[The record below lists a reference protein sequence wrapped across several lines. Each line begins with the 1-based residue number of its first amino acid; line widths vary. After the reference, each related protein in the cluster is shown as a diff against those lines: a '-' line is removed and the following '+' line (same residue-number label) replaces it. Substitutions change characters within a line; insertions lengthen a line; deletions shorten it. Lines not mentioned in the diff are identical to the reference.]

1 MSHVL
6 DTIKGV
12 KTVTIRDL
20 RTHPRQVRESLASER
35 EALLTANGQ
44 PVAVL
49 LPVDAGTVD
58 ETLETV
64 RRARGLEALQAIR
77 RESRSR
83 GTATMSAEDIDA
95 LIARVRRSR
104 PRRAR
109 G

>member
-1 MSHVL
+1 MPHVV

-12 KTVTIRDL
+12 KIVPIRDL
-20 RTHPRQVRESLASER
+20 RTHPGQVRESLAGEG

-77 RESRSR
+77 HESRSR
-83 GTATMSAEDIDA
+83 GTAGMSAEDIDA

-104 PRRAR
+104 PPALTP
-109 G
+109 